1 MLSERLLSNAIIF
14 MANKQLKLS
23 APSQLSLPAPEAG
36 RRYMLY
42 MHVPF
47 CEVLCPYCSFNRYA
61 FREDVAVPYFD
72 NLRKE
77 MLMLKTAG
85 YDFDGLYIGGG
96 TPTVMIDQLCETIDL
111 AREQFTIKDVTS
123 ETNPNHLTPEYVEK
137 LKDRVQRLSV
147 GVQSFDDGLLK
158 QMDRY
163 EKFGSGAEILERIN
177 AAAPFFNTL
186 NVDMIF
192 NLPSQTEAIL
202 RSDLEKLVDCG
213 AHQVTPSPL
222 YTSNATLKKMAASM
236 GKINYK
242 REYEYYQIV
251 DEVLIGGADPEF
263 YLKSVWNYNRVDR
276 SGGVAGEKA
285 ILIDEYAEYPG
296 IGSGAVTHL
305 HGKLYVNTFSL
316 SEYNTA
322 IEAGHMPIM
331 GETTLGRTELMRYRF
346 LNQLYNLRLDKK
358 LFRETFGC
366 SVERGLPVEMTFMRL
381 QGAFEN
387 NNDEELT
394 LTPRGRYLTLVM
406 YRQFLA
412 SLNNLREQARAVL
425 PGNDGKELQFEE

>member
-23 APSQLSLPAPEAG
+23 APKKMMLPPPEEG

-72 NLRKE
+72 NMRKE
-77 MLMLKTAG
+77 MSMLKNMG

-96 TPTVMIDQLCETIDL
+96 TPTVMIDELCETIDL
-111 AREQFTIKDVTS
+111 ARDQFSIKDVTS
-123 ETNPNHLTPEYVEK
+123 ETNPNHLIPEYVEK

-147 GVQSFDDGLLK
+147 GVQSFDNDLLK
-158 QMDRY
+158 QMDRFD
-163 EKFGSGAEILERIN
+163 KFGSGEEMLARIN
-177 AAAPFFNTL
+177 AAAPYFNTL

-192 NLPSQTEAIL
+192 NLPSQSEAVL
-202 RSDLEKLVDCG
+202 RSDLEKLLECD

-222 YTSNATLKKMAASM
+222 YTSNATRKKMAASM
-236 GKINYK
+236 GKIDYS
-242 REYEYYQIV
+242 REYKYYQIL
-251 DEVLIGGADPEF
+251 DEVLVNGADPEF
-263 YLKSVWNYNRVDR
+263 YLKSVWTYNRVDR
-276 SGGVAGEKA
+276 SDTQKEKP

-316 SEYNTA
+316 SEYNAA
-322 IEAGHMPIM
+322 IKAGSMPIM

-366 SVERGLPVEMTFMRL
+366 SVERGLPMEMTFMRL
-381 QGAFEN
+381 QGAFDV
-387 NNDEELT
+387 NNDEDLT

-425 PGNDGKELQFEE
+425 PCDGKELQFED